1 MDLVSP
7 NELKAWDRPGP
18 RYTSYPTV
26 PVWGELSQSAVEQ
39 ALGKVKPP
47 AQVYVH
53 VPFCAEQ
60 CSFCGCNMVVA
71 GRREI
76 GRKYLQNL
84 REQLQGLAVS
94 GDQIPVQRIHLGGGT
109 PTWFLPEELHE
120 LYGILME
127 RFAPTENAEISVEA
141 DPQITSFEHLDALNE
156 VGLNR
161 LSLGVQSFDSV
172 VLEAVTRP
180 QWRTRIGELL
190 AHARGLGW
198 WGLNLDLIYG
208 LPKQTPERFANTLRQ
223 AIELKPDRFAV
234 FGYAHVP
241 WLKSHMNKID
251 ASTLPDTMGRAELYL
266 MTQEALT
273 QADYTPLGLDHFAL
287 ESDQLAVAARERRL
301 HRNFMG
307 YTTLPEVDMI
317 GLGMSAISEVGG
329 TYWQDEPKLARW
341 REKVEQGTPLV
352 ERGWVLSDEDRLRR
366 DVINSLMCNLQ
377 VVVNEIESKHQVP
390 FWEHFHSTKEALAP
404 LEKAGFLQLDDS
416 GIQVSE
422 RGRVLVRNAAMA
434 FDPYLQKKSSDGPR
448 FSRTV

>member
-1 MDLVSP
+1 MELVSP
-7 NELKAWDRPGP
+7 SELKAWDKPGP

-26 PVWGELSQSAVEQ
+26 PVWGPLGQEAVEK
-39 ALGKVKPP
+39 ALGCAKPP

-76 GRKYLQNL
+76 GQKYLENVRQQVRAL
-84 REQLQGLAVS
+84 PLAS
-94 GDQIPVQRIHLGGGT
+94 QQIPVQRIHLGGGT
-109 PTWFLPEELHE
+109 PTWFTPEELQELHE
-120 LYGILME
+120 ILME
-127 RFAPTENAEISVEA
+127 RFTPTPDAEISIEA
-141 DPQITSFEHLDALNE
+141 DPQITTFAHRDALNT
-156 VGLNR
+156 VGFNR
-161 LSLGVQSFDSV
+161 LSLGVQSFDPV
-172 VLEAVTRP
+172 VLKAVNRP
-180 QWRTRIGELL
+180 QWRSRIGELL
-190 AHARGLGW
+190 DYARGLGW

-208 LPKQTPERFANTLRQ
+208 LPHQTPERFASTLKQ
-223 AIELKPDRFAV
+223 AIDLRPDRFAV

-251 ASTLPDTMGRAELYL
+251 ADALPDTTGRAQLYL
-266 MTQEALT
+266 MTQKFLTEAG
-273 QADYTPLGLDHFAL
+273 YTPLGLDHFAL
-287 ESDQLAVAARERRL
+287 DSDQLAVAARERRL

-307 YTTLPEVDMI
+307 YTTLPDVDMI

-341 REKVEQGTPLV
+341 RAKVEAGDSLV

-366 DVINSLMCNLQ
+366 DVINSLMCNLR
-377 VVVNEIESKHQVP
+377 VVANEIEDKHPVP
-390 FWEHFHSTKEALAP
+390 FWKHFDSTKEVLAP
-404 LEKAGFLQLDDS
+404 LEQAGFLELDTA

-434 FDPYLQKKSSDGPR
+434 FDPYLQTKPTDGPR
-448 FSRTV
+448 YSRTV